1 MDFKFT
7 KEQEALKEEF
17 ETFFREEMKNAP
29 PEYGRGG
36 LEGLFDTDEAWSFH
50 RNMAKKLGEKGWL
63 SRPWPKEYGGQ
74 DAPITE
80 QLIFSEA
87 REKYRAPGWDIF
99 GLGMFAPTLMVAA
112 NEEQKKRL
120 LPPIA
125 KGEVMYCQGWS
136 EPNAGSDLASL
147 STTAIKDGD
156 HYVVNGQKIW
166 TSGAHRADHMFLL
179 ARTNPAEK
187 RGKGLSVFNLR
198 MDLPG
203 IEVRPILYM
212 DGNHL
217 YNEVFFTDV
226 RIPEYDLIGPE
237 NDGWRLT
244 RETMNFERSGVGMFA
259 EGFNVL
265 DELVEYVKTTKRN
278 GKFLSE
284 DTIVRQKIAKIYS
297 DLQVGYTLA
306 YKIAW
311 TQENAGL
318 MFAAHLASE
327 AKLFGSEL
335 MQRIANF
342 ATEIMGPY
350 GQLENSKW
358 APLDG
363 AMVGAYQF
371 CMGGNIAA
379 GTSEIQ
385 RSIIAWMGLQ
395 LPRLKYQPMAK

>member
-7 KEQEALKEEF
+7 KEQEELRAEF
-17 ETFFREEMKNAP
+17 EAFFREEMKNAP

-36 LEGLFDTDEAWSFH
+36 LEGIYATDEGWNFH
-50 RNMAKKLGEKGWL
+50 RDVSRKLGEKGWL

-74 DAPITE
+74 ESPISE

-87 REKYRAPGWDIF
+87 REKYRAPGIDIF
-99 GLGMFAPTLMVAA
+99 GLGMFAPTLLVAA
-112 NEEQKKRL
+112 NDEQKKRL

-125 KGEVMYCQGWS
+125 KGEVVYCQGWS

-147 STTAIKDGD
+147 ATTAIKDGD

-166 TSGAHRADHMFLL
+166 TTGGHKADHMFLL
-179 ARTNPAEK
+179 ARTNTAEK

-212 DGNHL
+212 DGKHV

-226 RIPEYDLIGPE
+226 KIPEYDRIGPE

-259 EGFNVL
+259 EGFNIL
-265 DELVEYVKTTKRN
+265 DELVEYVKTTKRD
-278 GKFLSE
+278 GKYLSE
-284 DTIVRQKIAKIYS
+284 NSIVRQKLAKIYA
-297 DLQVGYTLA
+297 DLEAGYTLA

-335 MQRIANF
+335 MQRISNF

-350 GQLENSKW
+350 GQLAHSKW
-358 APLDG
+358 SPLDG
-363 AMVGAYQF
+363 AMIETYQF
-371 CMGGNIAA
+371 CMGINIAA

-385 RSIIAWMGLQ
+385 RNIIAWMGLQ
-395 LPRLKYQPMAK
+395 LPRLKYQPMA